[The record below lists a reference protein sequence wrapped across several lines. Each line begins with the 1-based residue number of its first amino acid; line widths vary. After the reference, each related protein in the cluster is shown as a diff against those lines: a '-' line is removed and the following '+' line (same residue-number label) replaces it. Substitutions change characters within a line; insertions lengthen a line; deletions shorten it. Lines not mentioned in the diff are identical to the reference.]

1 MYSRLK
7 EQQDEN
13 AGEQQKNRNVETIA
27 SMVYEEQD
35 RIHGG

>member
-13 AGEQQKNRNVETIA
+13 AGEQQNRNVETIA